1 MKLTELQIKKA
12 KPKEKIYRM
21 FDGHGLHLEITPK
34 GQKWWRYKYLFNGKE
49 RRISLGVYPDISLKE
64 ARERHMEERMKLNRG
79 QDPSALR
86 KLKKNELL
94 SSNSNTFESLALEWF
109 ETYKQGV
116 TEGQSDRV
124 MRRLQRDIFPFM
136 GSMPIQDIKV
146 ADIRNT
152 LDRIIQRNVI
162 ETAHRALQNINQ
174 ILHLGLITERVD
186 RNVAH
191 NLSSILPSKQV
202 KHFAAITDPNKVGE
216 LMRMIDGY
224 QGSIVT
230 HAALKLAPLV
240 FVRRLELRQ
249 ARWKDIN
256 LEEGTW
262 KFKISKTNTDHL
274 VPLSKQAK
282 LILSNLK
289 PYTQGHEFVF
299 YSQASTQGFISENT
313 LTSALRKLGISKE
326 EMSVHGFRAMARTL
340 CHERLGIR
348 PEIIEHQL
356 GHKVPDALGAAYN
369 RTRFIDDRFD
379 LMRRWADYLD
389 DLKGKMY

>member
-64 ARERHMEERMKLNRG
+64 ARERHLEERMKLNRG
-79 QDPSALR
+79 QDPSTLR
-86 KLKKNELL
+86 KLKKNQLL

-124 MRRLQRDIFPFM
+124 MRRLKRDIFPFI

-152 LDRIIQRNVI
+152 LDRIIQRNAI

-240 FVRRLELRQ
+240 FVRPLELRQ

-313 LTSALRKLGISKE
+313 LSSALRKLGISKE

-356 GHKVPDALGAAYN
+356 GHKVPDSLGAAYN

-379 LMRRWADYLD
+379 LMQRWADYLD
-389 DLKGKMY
+389 DLKGKIY